1 MKLDS
6 DSIIDVDF
14 EQYKGKIK
22 LGATLVIIVA
32 LLILLVSNV
41 VYKIDDGQAG
51 VILRLGLNVGIER
64 QPGIHFK
71 LPIVDKIEKVNES
84 LVYTMEYGYETISGG
99 STTSAA
105 VYQDNI
111 PEATV
116 IVEAGEDNGSI
127 ALINLMIEYKVEDPV
142 KYLFKVDDVEGT
154 LRLALEESV
163 RNAVQK
169 LSLDEVK
176 TQKELIDKEVILTL
190 QGKMDS
196 FEAGLRIVAVN
207 TQNVEF
213 LPSVEAAFQ
222 QKEDANQ
229 YKNTKLEEAQKYLN
243 IIKPQAEGEATK
255 LNEEALSYKLEVL
268 AKANSEMA
276 QYNALYKEY
285 LVNPSVT
292 KEKYYIEAMQAFL
305 SNNKIVIDA
314 TNSGDGIYKFYNM
327 DGDATNQVKTN
338 ITN

>member
-1 MKLDS
+1 MKLDT

-22 LGATLVIIVA
+22 TGVTLVIIVA

-51 VILRLGLNVGIER
+51 VIL
-64 QPGIHFK
+64 
-71 LPIVDKIEKVNES
+71 NES

-99 STTSAA
+99 STTTAP
-105 VYQDNI
+105 VYQDNM

-116 IVEAGEDNGSI
+116 IVDAGQDNGSI

-176 TQKELIDKEVILTL
+176 TEKELIDKEVILTL
-190 QGKMDS
+190 QAKIDS

-222 QKEDANQ
+222 QKEDATQ
-229 YKNTKLEEAQKYLN
+229 YKNTKAEEAEKYLN

-292 KEKYYIEAMQAFL
+292 KEKYYIESMQAFL
-305 SNNKIVIDA
+305 ANNKIVIDA

-327 DGDATNQVKTN
+327 DGDTTNQVKSN
-338 ITN
+338 IAN